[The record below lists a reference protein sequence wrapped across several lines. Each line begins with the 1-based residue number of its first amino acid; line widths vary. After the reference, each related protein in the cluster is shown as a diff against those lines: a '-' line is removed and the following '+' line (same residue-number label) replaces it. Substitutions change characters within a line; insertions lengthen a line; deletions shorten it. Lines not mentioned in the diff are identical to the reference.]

1 MRENGRPV
9 PGVGDGVS
17 ALSWIGSAGWGRAS
31 IGALTL
37 LLGLGTAGCGRRGPP
52 LPPLQVEPETA
63 QLLPLRE
70 ERGQILI
77 RWYAPRLSSGGD
89 VEELRLRRAIV
100 SYRVVDIHLLVAE
113 ERAAQ
118 RAGEEDTEEEES
130 GEAPPEDEAVPE
142 PPESESTETQTVEEA
157 TSDPEVPGTVELAPE
172 GEPPAPVAEIA
183 LTTEPEGEAGETLP
197 DEAPPVAEGQEEPAA
212 GELPAEESDPGPGE
226 APEEPGTTEPEG
238 GEPDS
243 EGAAEPPEPEGDP
256 EPEEGEPDSEG
267 AAQPEGDPA
276 EGGEPDSEGAAQPR
290 EPEGDP
296 EPEEGEPDS
305 EGAAQ
310 PPEPEGDPEAEEG
323 EPDSEGAAQPPEPED
338 DPEPAGVLLDY
349 DDLEFEALSEVD
361 SEVLGEERVL
371 ELPVDPEWIGRRL
384 EIRVRY
390 EARGGASE
398 ESEPQSLDVTGPL
411 PPVREVSVEVGP
423 QALTVRWLD
432 PRDGLESVSALTDP
446 IFEVFRRREG
456 PAERLGRS
464 FGPTLADSEVI
475 WGQAVCYS
483 ARLVMAG
490 GDDERTLPD
499 PGPDSASGD
508 IEAKD
513 GTEAPG
519 FQDPE
524 VEGVARADPSQEST
538 SPNEDPASSAPEA
551 LEAAEAPWSPIPIR
565 VSGTGSS
572 ALSVGPLS
580 AEACVTP
587 VDVFPPLPPSDLR
600 LFWRAEQTELSW
612 SESVSQ
618 DVVGYHVYRSGPDG
632 SGFERLTES
641 PSGQTTFGDGARDPR
656 GAFRYAVTAI
666 DGADPPN
673 ESLPSESRRANPR

>member
-1 MRENGRPV
+1 MRENGRPA
-9 PGVGDGVS
+9 PGIGHGMS
-17 ALSWIGSAGWGRAS
+17 PMSWIGPVGFAGWGRAS
-31 IGALTL
+31 IGALAL

-52 LPPLQVEPETA
+52 LPPLRVEPETPR
-63 QLLPLRE
+63 LLPLRE
-70 ERGQILI
+70 EGGQILI

-100 SYRVVDIHLLVAE
+100 SYRVVHIHRLAAE
-113 ERAAQ
+113 ERATQ
-118 RAGEEDTEEEES
+118 RAGEEDTEEEGS
-130 GEAPPEDEAVPE
+130 GEVPPEDEAVPE
-142 PPESESTETQTVEEA
+142 PPESESTETQTGEEA
-157 TSDPEVPGTVELAPE
+157 TSDSEVPETVELAPE
-172 GEPPAPVAEIA
+172 GEPPAPAAETA

-197 DEAPPVAEGQEEPAA
+197 DEALPAAEGQEEPAA
-212 GELPAEESDPGPGE
+212 GELPAEESDPGPGPGE
-226 APEEPGTTEPEG
+226 APEEPGATEPEA

-243 EGAAEPPEPEGDP
+243 EGLAQPPEPEDHP
-256 EPEEGEPDSEG
+256 EPEEGEPDSE
-267 AAQPEGDPA
+267 DPA
-276 EGGEPDSEGAAQPR
+276 E
-290 EPEGDP
+290 
-296 EPEEGEPDS
+296 
-305 EGAAQ
+305 
-310 PPEPEGDPEAEEG
+310 
-323 EPDSEGAAQPPEPED
+323 PPEPED

-349 DDLEFEALSEVD
+349 DDLEFEVLSEVD

-384 EIRVRY
+384 EISVRY
-390 EARGGASE
+390 EARGGSSE

-432 PRDGLESVSALTDP
+432 PRAGLESASTLTDP
-446 IFEVFRRREG
+446 IFEVFRRRDG

-464 FGPTLADSEVI
+464 FGPTLADSDEVI

-490 GDDERTLPD
+490 GDDERMLPD
-499 PGPDSASGD
+499 PGPDSVSGD
-508 IEAKD
+508 LEANV

-524 VEGVARADPSQEST
+524 VEGVAPTDPSQESA
-538 SPNEDPASSAPEA
+538 SPNEDPVSSAPDA
-551 LEAAEAPWSPIPIR
+551 LEAAGAPWSPIPIR

-580 AEACVTP
+580 TEACVTP

-641 PSGQTTFGDGARDPR
+641 PIDQTTFGDGARDPR

>member
-100 SYRVVDIHLLVAE
+100 SYRVVDIHLLAAE
-113 ERAAQ
+113 ERATQ

-243 EGAAEPPEPEGDP
+243 EGAAEPPEPE
-256 EPEEGEPDSEG
+256 
-267 AAQPEGDPA
+267 
-276 EGGEPDSEGAAQPR
+276 
-290 EPEGDP
+290 
-296 EPEEGEPDS
+296 
-305 EGAAQ
+305 
-310 PPEPEGDPEAEEG
+310 
-323 EPDSEGAAQPPEPED
+323 D

-423 QALTVRWLD
+423 QALAVRWLD
-432 PRDGLESVSALTDP
+432 PRDGLESVSTLTDP

-464 FGPTLADSEVI
+464 FGPTLADSEMI

-538 SPNEDPASSAPEA
+538 SPNEDSASSAPDA

-641 PSGQTTFGDGARDPR
+641 PIGQTTFGDGARDPR

>member
-1 MRENGRPV
+1 MRENGRPA

-70 ERGQILI
+70 EGGQILI

-100 SYRVVDIHLLVAE
+100 SYRVVDIHLLAAE

-172 GEPPAPVAEIA
+172 GEPPAPAAETA

-267 AAQPEGDPA
+267 AAEPPEPEGDPEPGA
-276 EGGEPDSEGAAQPR
+276 GGDPEPEPDSEGAAEPP

-296 EPEEGEPDS
+296 EPEGGEPDS

-310 PPEPEGDPEAEEG
+310 PPEPEGDPE
-323 EPDSEGAAQPPEPED
+323 
-338 DPEPAGVLLDY
+338 PAGVLLDY
-349 DDLEFEALSEVD
+349 DDLEFEVLSEVD

-432 PRDGLESVSALTDP
+432 PRDGLESVSTLTDP

-499 PGPDSASGD
+499 PGPDAASGD
-508 IEAKD
+508 LEAKD
-513 GTEAPG
+513 DTEAPG

-524 VEGVARADPSQEST
+524 VEGVALTDPSQEST
-538 SPNEDPASSAPEA
+538 SPNEDPASSAPDA
-551 LEAAEAPWSPIPIR
+551 LEAAEAPWSPIPTR

-572 ALSVGPLS
+572 ALSIGPLS

-641 PSGQTTFGDGARDPR
+641 PIGQTTFGDGARDPR

>member
-1 MRENGRPV
+1 MGENGRPA
-9 PGVGDGVS
+9 PGVSPMNWTGLVGF
-17 ALSWIGSAGWGRAS
+17 AGWGRAS
-31 IGALTL
+31 IGALAL

-52 LPPLQVEPETA
+52 LPPLQVEPETPR
-63 QLLPLRE
+63 LLPLRE
-70 ERGQILI
+70 EGGQILI

-89 VEELRLRRAIV
+89 VEELRLRRAVV
-100 SYRVVDIHLLVAE
+100 SYRLVDIHRLAAE

-118 RAGEEDTEEEES
+118 RAGEEDAEEEES

-157 TSDPEVPGTVELAPE
+157 TSDPEVPETVELAPE
-172 GEPPAPVAEIA
+172 GEPPAPAAETA

-212 GELPAEESDPGPGE
+212 GELPAEESDPVPGPGE
-226 APEEPGTTEPEG
+226 APEEPGITEPEG

-243 EGAAEPPEPEGDP
+243 EGAAQPPETEDDP
-256 EPEEGEPDSEG
+256 EP
-267 AAQPEGDPA
+267 
-276 EGGEPDSEGAAQPR
+276 EGGEPDSE
-290 EPEGDP
+290 
-296 EPEEGEPDS
+296 DS
-305 EGAAQ
+305 TE
-310 PPEPEGDPEAEEG
+310 
-323 EPDSEGAAQPPEPED
+323 PPEPED

-349 DDLEFEALSEVD
+349 DEFEFEVLSEVD

-384 EIRVRY
+384 EISVRY
-390 EARGGASE
+390 EARGGSSE
-398 ESEPQSLDVTGPL
+398 ESEPQSLDVIGPL

-432 PRDGLESVSALTDP
+432 PRAGLESVSTLTDP
-446 IFEVFRRREG
+446 IFEVFRRRDG
-456 PAERLGRS
+456 PAERFGRS

-499 PGPDSASGD
+499 PGPDAASGD
-508 IEAKD
+508 LEAND

-524 VEGVARADPSQEST
+524 VEGVAPTDPSQESAI
-538 SPNEDPASSAPEA
+538 PNEDPASSAPDA

-641 PSGQTTFGDGARDPR
+641 PIEQTTFGDGARDPR